1 MHRLN
6 RLNSQLYPTLY
17 NGFLIHKTQ
26 FSGNLAPRYYHAKGS
41 STEKNQT
48 SYDSIL
54 PSVMDSIRCY
64 WQLDS
69 SGRYNLLCSLIDS
82 VMKEGVDVKANHSHL
97 VRSICSL
104 SEPVKALADMRLHL
118 QSQLNR
124 VEKERNNTCIQLDRI
139 ISEQLG
145 ELLGQDNLQMK
156 RISWEDDSFE
166 IIEKICL
173 HEAVHPIKDHKDIK
187 RIWLLYHLHIRRLG
201 PDRRI
206 YGLFVDSLPHEPLV
220 FIHIALLPSMP
231 NSIHSILDAES
242 AINLPENFHCAICY
256 TITTQTAFGNINLGR
271 HLITSAI
278 ESLQQ
283 EYPQLKT
290 FATLSPIPGFRKW
303 VLNQLANNHID
314 LPKGIIDWDQ

>member
-1 MHRLN
+1 M
-6 RLNSQLYPTLY
+6 S
-17 NGFLIHKTQ
+17 KD
-26 FSGNLAPRYYHAKGS
+26 
-41 STEKNQT
+41 T
-48 SYDSIL
+48 S
-54 PSVMDSIRCY
+54 
-64 WQLDS
+64 
-69 SGRYNLLCSLIDS
+69 
-82 VMKEGVDVKANHSHL
+82 
-97 VRSICSL
+97 
-104 SEPVKALADMRLHL
+104 
-118 QSQLNR
+118 
-124 VEKERNNTCIQLDRI
+124 
-139 ISEQLG
+139 
-145 ELLGQDNLQMK
+145 
-156 RISWEDDSFE
+156 
-166 IIEKICL
+166 
-173 HEAVHPIKDHKDIK
+173 IKF

-314 LPKGIIDWDQ
+314 LPKGIIDWDQRQEEYKETLMDLCSKYILSVKDNQKRHVIDPVANFHFSNGAIPNQIHWMANTSDRGSNESYCMMINYVYEPHKINERGKAYRNQGVGIKHILLEPIVTNKNNE

>member
-1 MHRLN
+1 M
-6 RLNSQLYPTLY
+6 S
-17 NGFLIHKTQ
+17 KD
-26 FSGNLAPRYYHAKGS
+26 
-41 STEKNQT
+41 T
-48 SYDSIL
+48 S
-54 PSVMDSIRCY
+54 
-64 WQLDS
+64 
-69 SGRYNLLCSLIDS
+69 
-82 VMKEGVDVKANHSHL
+82 
-97 VRSICSL
+97 
-104 SEPVKALADMRLHL
+104 
-118 QSQLNR
+118 
-124 VEKERNNTCIQLDRI
+124 
-139 ISEQLG
+139 
-145 ELLGQDNLQMK
+145 
-156 RISWEDDSFE
+156 
-166 IIEKICL
+166 
-173 HEAVHPIKDHKDIK
+173 IKF

-314 LPKGIIDWDQ
+314 LPKGIIDWDQVIKKWIEAHVTDTSEKRQEEYKETLMDLCSKYILSVKDNQKRHVIDPVGKCLFIKVTFFTQHVFFIANFHFSNGAIPNQIHWMANTSDRGSNESYCMMINYVYEPHKINERGKAYRNQGVGIKHILLEPIVTNKNNE